1 MPVDELEDLPVRR
14 GEGGDGVPGD
24 RAEPGLVGA
33 VLGDGRGGGA
43 AAQALAAGE
52 RVQPDL
58 EPRRVGERVD
68 PRLGRDHRVAE
79 GHLRAVRAAGERPAV
94 AVDAFGVPVVQLGE
108 SVGVAGTE
116 RVDQTAVIHV
126 TDSNKW

>member
-1 MPVDELEDLPVRR
+1 MPMLSAVSQVSPERRAARNRKRVKALIYHLFVSLLGFAMLYPVLWLFAR
-14 GEGGDGVPGD
+14 
-24 RAEPGLVGA
+24 
-33 VLGDGRGGGA
+33 
-43 AAQALAAGE
+43 
-52 RVQPDL
+52 
-58 EPRRVGERVD
+58 RVD

-108 SVGVAGTE
+108 GVGVAGTE

-126 TDSNKW
+126 TDSNK